1 MGLKAYLPLAFVAF
15 FAATTGA
22 DLIARTSI
30 AGQPFGPALHQH
42 LYWAGVQPVGTLFL
56 HAPFV
61 IVALLCAHA
70 EKRAR
75 TRSILPIFA
84 VAMVT
89 LLYFYFQ
96 GHQAAEHAALK
107 HMWTAA
113 SLSVGLLP
121 IFVGAPV
128 VVAVAGAGILAA
140 KMDGRMSA

>member
-1 MGLKAYLPLAFVAF
+1 
-15 FAATTGA
+15 
-22 DLIARTSI
+22 
-30 AGQPFGPALHQH
+30 
-42 LYWAGVQPVGTLFL
+42 
-56 HAPFV
+56 
-61 IVALLCAHA
+61 
-70 EKRAR
+70 
-75 TRSILPIFA
+75 
-84 VAMVT
+84 MVT